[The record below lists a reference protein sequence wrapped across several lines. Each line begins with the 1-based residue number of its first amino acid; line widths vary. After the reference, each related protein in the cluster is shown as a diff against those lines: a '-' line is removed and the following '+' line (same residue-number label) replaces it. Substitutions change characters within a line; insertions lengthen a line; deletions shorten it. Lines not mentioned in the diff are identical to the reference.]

1 MFQSVKRRPAALL
14 AVFACVILSG
24 IVSHAEPPA
33 GSTMLDGIAVL
44 TAGIPSDESAA
55 IPILKSDLELEARL
69 LLVRRHGPSW
79 TSQPLDESIRVAAR
93 RSAAF
98 TKWLARQA
106 RQMGEAVNPATRDL
120 LVDRLTQLAGGE
132 DQMAD
137 LLRQGGVDRDDL
149 KAWAVD
155 ATLAI
160 IKLTYLEER
169 IEPPSDLETSTRFA
183 AGGHPFTGREL
194 ADVRSDFRRWLMD
207 RQVERMLEEELVN
220 ALKHRLIRIV
230 H

>member
-1 MFQSVKRRPAALL
+1 MFQSAKRIPTLRLIA
-14 AVFACVILSG
+14 FAGVILSG
-24 IVSHAEPPA
+24 IVSHADLPA

-44 TAGIPSDESAA
+44 AAGLPSDESAA

-79 TSQPLDESIRVAAR
+79 KNRSIDESTRVAAR

-98 TKWLARQA
+98 IKLLARQA
-106 RQMGEAVNPATRDL
+106 RQMGETVNPTTRDVV
-120 LVDRLTQLAGGE
+120 VDRLTLLAGGE

-137 LLRQGGVDRDDL
+137 LLRQSGTDRDDL

-160 IKLTYLEER
+160 IKLTYFEDR

-194 ADVRSDFRRWLMD
+194 GDVRSDFRRWLMD
-207 RQVERMLEEELVN
+207 KQVERMLEEEFVN
-220 ALKHRLIRIV
+220 ALKHRWIRIV

>member
-1 MFQSVKRRPAALL
+1 MRL

-24 IVSHAEPPA
+24 IVSHADPPA
-33 GSTMLDGIAVL
+33 GSIMLDGIAAL
-44 TAGIPSDESAA
+44 TAGLPSDESAA
-55 IPILKSDLELEARL
+55 IPILKSDLELEARF

-79 TSQPLDESIRVAAR
+79 KNQPIDESIRVAAR

-98 TKWLARQA
+98 IKLLARQA
-106 RQMGEAVNPATRDL
+106 RQMGEAVDPTTRNA
-120 LVDRLTQLAGGE
+120 LVDGLTTQAGGQ

-137 LLRQGGVDRDDL
+137 LLRQSGADRDDL

-155 ATLAI
+155 AALAI

-169 IEPPSDLETSTRFA
+169 AEPPSDLETSARFA
-183 AGGHPFTGREL
+183 AGGHPFMGREL
-194 ADVRSDFRRWLMD
+194 ADVRSEFRRWLMD
-207 RQVERMLEEELVN
+207 KQVERMLEEEL
-220 ALKHRLIRIV
+220 ASTLRHRWIRII

>member
-1 MFQSVKRRPAALL
+1 MFQSAKRRL
-14 AVFACVILSG
+14 AVRLVVIACVILSG
-24 IVSHAEPPA
+24 IVSHADPPA

-44 TAGIPSDESAA
+44 TAGLPSDESAA

-79 TSQPLDESIRVAAR
+79 KNRPIDEPVRVAAR

-98 TKWLARQA
+98 MKLLAHQA
-106 RQMGEAVNPATRDL
+106 RQMGEAVNPTTRDA
-120 LVDRLTQLAGGE
+120 LVDRLTTLAGGE

-137 LLRQGGVDRDDL
+137 LLRQSGADRDDL
-149 KAWAVD
+149 EAWAVD
-155 ATLAI
+155 AALAI

-169 IEPPSDLETSTRFA
+169 TEPPSDLETSTRFA

-194 ADVRSDFRRWLMD
+194 VDVRSDFRRWLMD
-207 RQVERMLEEELVN
+207 KQVERMLEEELEN
-220 ALKHRLIRIV
+220 ALKHRWIRIV

>member
-1 MFQSVKRRPAALL
+1 MCL

-44 TAGIPSDESAA
+44 TAGLPSDESAA

-79 TSQPLDESIRVAAR
+79 KDRPIDESVRVAAR

-98 TKWLARQA
+98 IKLLARQA
-106 RQMGEAVNPATRDL
+106 RQMGEAATPTTRDA
-120 LVDRLTQLAGGE
+120 LVDRLTTLAGGE
-132 DQMAD
+132 DQMAV
-137 LLRQGGVDRDDL
+137 LLRQSGVDRNDL
-149 KAWAVD
+149 ETWAVD
-155 ATLAI
+155 AVLAI

-169 IEPPSDLETSTRFA
+169 TEPPSDLETSTRFA

-194 ADVRSDFRRWLMD
+194 ADVRSDFRRWLMNK
-207 RQVERMLEEELVN
+207 QVERMLEEEIVS
-220 ALKHRLIRIV
+220 ALKHRWIRIV

>member
-1 MFQSVKRRPAALL
+1 MFQSAKRRL
-14 AVFACVILSG
+14 AVRLAVIACVILSG
-24 IVSHAEPPA
+24 IVSHADPPA

-44 TAGIPSDESAA
+44 TAGLPSDESAA

-79 TSQPLDESIRVAAR
+79 KNRSIDESVRVAAR

-98 TKWLARQA
+98 IKLLARQA
-106 RQMGEAVNPATRDL
+106 RQMGEAVNSTTRDS
-120 LVDRLTQLAGGE
+120 LVDRLTKLAGGE

-137 LLRQGGVDRDDL
+137 LLRESGVDRGDL
-149 KAWAVD
+149 EAWAVD
-155 ATLAI
+155 AALAI

-169 IEPPSDLETSTRFA
+169 TEPPSDLETSTRFA
-183 AGGHPFTGREL
+183 AGGHPFTGHEL
-194 ADVRSDFRRWLMD
+194 ADVRSNFRRWLMD
-207 RQVERMLEEELVN
+207 KQVERMLEEELVN
-220 ALKHRLIRIV
+220 ALKHRWIRIV